1 MENFGLLSGTWFI
14 AFIIILLASTIQGMT
29 GFGAA
34 LLAGPTLTLFVEP
47 KLVVIIVMFTGMG
60 SLVGVVYSAR
70 KHIYL
75 SCVAPLVLPAFLGV
89 PIGAYILLNVSSSIT
104 GLSIAAISIM
114 FSFVLLLGYSRPF
127 KKEAMASLGFGFTS
141 GIMSAGVGMGGP
153 PLILFLSN
161 QRWPKE
167 IFRATVSLHFLLVGT
182 LAIVSY
188 IITGVATTNR
198 VISALTLMPAS
209 LIGFYLGNLMFNK
222 INSFVFMKFTLI
234 VIFVTGII
242 SLYINLGK
250 IG

>member
-1 MENFGLLSGTWFI
+1 MENFGILSGNWFI

-34 LLAGPTLTLFVEP
+34 LLAGPTLTLLVEP
-47 KLVVIIVMFTGMG
+47 KLVVVIVMFTGMG
-60 SLVGVVYSAR
+60 NLIGVVHSAR
-70 KHIYL
+70 KHIDL
-75 SCVAPLVLPAFLGV
+75 FRLAPLVLPAVLGV

-104 GLSIAAISIM
+104 GLSIATISIM
-114 FSFVLLLGYSRPF
+114 FSVALLLGYSRPF
-127 KKEAMASLGFGFTS
+127 KREAIASLGFGFTS

-161 QRWPKE
+161 QGWPKE
-167 IFRATVSLHFLLVGT
+167 IFRATVALHFLLIGT

-198 VISALTLMPAS
+198 IISALTLMPAS
-209 LIGFYLGNLMFNK
+209 LIGFYFGNLMFSK
-222 INSFVFMKFTLI
+222 INSFVFMKVTLI
-234 VIFVTGII
+234 VIFITGII
-242 SLYINLGK
+242 SLYINLGQ